1 MPGTRHRLRRDSV
14 GQLTSSITLLQI
26 TDLHLLENPDA
37 RLLGVDTADSLRA
50 VLTQAFSQATPD
62 AVIASGDITHHGE
75 ARAYARFDAILAE
88 FFAGPVLVL
97 PGNHDESGPMARYGG
112 ERALLQFPAWTVIG
126 VDSHENGQPGAR
138 LTSADLHSLREQCR
152 QAAAESKRVLIVAH
166 HPMLDVGCPWLDKDR
181 IKNGG
186 ELLEWCAGSTRV
198 RGVVFG
204 HVHQIVE
211 RRYKG
216 ITVLGTPSTCF
227 QFAPGSAR
235 FAIDE
240 TTASRQPGYRWLE
253 LQADGTI
260 VSVVGRVTD
269 YPLNI
274 DLSDRD

>member
-1 MPGTRHRLRRDSV
+1 M
-14 GQLTSSITLLQI
+14 LQI
-26 TDLHLLENPDA
+26 TDAHLRPDSGQS
-37 RLLGVDTADSLRA
+37 LLGVDTAESLRA
-50 VLTQAFSQATPD
+50 VLAQAFNESTPQL
-62 AVIASGDITHHGE
+62 VVASGDLAHDPE
-75 ARAYARFDAILAE
+75 VRSYRRFLAVLRE
-88 FFAGPVLVL
+88 FHQGATLFL
-97 PGNHDESGPMARYGG
+97 PGNHDLAVPLARTLRGPDSVTLGDWEVVG
-112 ERALLQFPAWTVIG
+112 F
-126 VDSHENGQPGAR
+126 DSHADERPEAELTTVDLAALQDRIAGSSAR
-138 LTSADLHSLREQCR
+138 HLLLAC
-152 QAAAESKRVLIVAH
+152 H
-166 HPMLDVGCPWLDKDR
+166 HPLVDVGCPWLDKDR

-186 ELLEWCAGSTRV
+186 ELLEWCAGNTRV

-204 HVHQIVE
+204 HVHQVVE

-240 TTASRQPGYRWLE
+240 TPTSRQPGYRWLD

>member
-1 MPGTRHRLRRDSV
+1 
-14 GQLTSSITLLQI
+14 LTSSITLLQI

-112 ERALLQFPAWTVIG
+112 ERSLLQFPAWTVIG

-181 IKNGG
+181 IQNAD
-186 ELLEWCAGSTRV
+186 ELLEWLAGHSTTAAM
-198 RGVVFG
+198 VFG
-204 HVHQIVE
+204 HAHQVVE
-211 RRYKG
+211 HSYRD
-216 ITVLGTPSTCF
+216 IALFGTPATCF
-227 QFAPGSAR
+227 QFQPDSAT
-235 FAIDE
+235 FTIDVDE
-240 TTASRQPGYRWLE
+240 IRGQPGYRWLQ
-253 LQADGTI
+253 LAGDGT
-260 VSVVGRVTD
+260 VRSTVERVVD
-269 YPLNI
+269 YP
-274 DLSDRD
+274 DTRSTDKARSTSASER